1 MLQLCKIE
9 DTNYVEEDTN
19 DSHKKHKHTF
29 HKNLW
34 AGEHHY
40 ATQSSSGESKW
51 GVLKYVH
58 VTENVRKVT
67 HARLKIVT
75 NNPTSSDQL
84 VS

>member
-34 AGEHHY
+34 SGERHY
-40 ATQSSSGESKW
+40 ATQTRFAESKT
-51 GVLKYVH
+51 VKYIH
-58 VTENVRKVT
+58 VRKKLPV
-67 HARLKIVT
+67 LDYV
-75 NNPTSSDQL
+75 N
-84 VS
+84 